1 MNAINFNIPQ
11 FTSYEIYGNFI
22 PPENA
27 KYVFKTK
34 SDDRSFLWLG
44 NTAISGYSSHNSNIK
59 NQHNYN
65 WKATGHIRLNKNQ
78 SYPIRIQVGNGG
90 GPGYIHFKIFK
101 IVTKTRNVT
110 KTKRVKVR
118 DRYRVYRRWKGWVW
132 RGAVYE
138 DRNYTV
144 QEKYEEEQEIS
155 PTFKHNLDNEQLKDP
170 IYKRPV
176 ILTKQVPIDSTKDV
190 TENVQDDM
198 TLDSDNQFLS
208 SRYSSL
214 GDPAKGNYDNGT
226 EFDKK
231 LNANLKVIV
240 DNPQNLTERHL
251 FMKPNGEIVYAYKY
265 NDEISESPIMQLSYP
280 NIDKDEGNY
289 LTLNNDGS
297 LSIKSKNN
305 YEKKKYNFLPNN
317 IRDNLD
323 KIQGVLY
330 VKDLLPHLEKEN
342 FNWTSLLR
350 KPLYIP
356 ENKKLDDL
364 LTEFKTKKI
373 HMAIVVDEYGGTS
386 GIITLEDVI
395 EEIFGELSDEFDE
408 EDNLFSK
415 LDENTYVF
423 DSKINL
429 QDFYRAINLKDTSS
443 FDQVSSE
450 IETLGG
456 LLIEKIKK
464 IPRVGQIIY
473 HDNYKFIIEIVDN
486 KRIKQVKLILPK

>member
-1 MNAINFNIPQ
+1 VIVKIILILIFLILSALTSGCEVAFFSLDKSIIPEDNSNKLIKKIESLLEKPKRLLA
-11 FTSYEIYGNFI
+11 TILISNNFI
-22 PPENA
+22 NIAIVILFASIDNPYLSSINNPIIETVIEVGVIGMLILFIGDILPKIYANRNPLIFS
-27 KYVFKTK
+27 KVMVNPIY
-34 SDDRSFLWLG
+34 FL
-44 NTAISGYSSHNSNIK
+44 
-59 NQHNYN
+59 
-65 WKATGHIRLNKNQ
+65 
-78 SYPIRIQVGNGG
+78 
-90 GPGYIHFKIFK
+90 
-101 IVTKTRNVT
+101 
-110 KTKRVKVR
+110 
-118 DRYRVYRRWKGWVW
+118 DRYILFLFNQPMSKSM
-132 RGAVYE
+132 
-138 DRNYTV
+138 NYLESSLAKDT
-144 QEKYEEEQEIS
+144 
-155 PTFKHNLDNEQLKDP
+155 EQLSVDKLSQALD
-170 IYKRPV
+170 
-176 ILTKQVPIDSTKDV
+176 LTDSKET
-190 TENVQDDM
+190 
-198 TLDSDNQFLS
+198 
-208 SRYSSL
+208 
-214 GDPAKGNYDNGT
+214 
-226 EFDKK
+226 
-231 LNANLKVIV
+231 
-240 DNPQNLTERHL
+240 
-251 FMKPNGEIVYAYKY
+251 
-265 NDEISESPIMQLSYP
+265 
-280 NIDKDEGNY
+280 
-289 LTLNNDGS
+289 
-297 LSIKSKNN
+297 SKE
-305 YEKKKYNFLPNN
+305 EKKILKGIVNFGNVETRQIMCPRVDVFALEANKDMNEIIDELISNGFSRVPVFE
-317 IRDNLD
+317 DNLD

-330 VKDLLPHLEKEN
+330 VKDLLSHLEKEN

-443 FDQVSSE
+443 FDEVSSE

-473 HDNYKFIIEIVDN
+473 HDNYKFIIEIVDK

>member
-1 MNAINFNIPQ
+1 VIVKIILILIFLILSALTSGCEVAFFSLDKSIIPEDNSNKLIKKIESLLEKPKRLLA
-11 FTSYEIYGNFI
+11 TILISNNFI
-22 PPENA
+22 NIAIVILFASIDNPYLSSINNPIIETIIEVGVIGMLILFIGDILPKIYANRNPLIFS
-27 KYVFKTK
+27 KVMVNPIY
-34 SDDRSFLWLG
+34 FL
-44 NTAISGYSSHNSNIK
+44 
-59 NQHNYN
+59 
-65 WKATGHIRLNKNQ
+65 
-78 SYPIRIQVGNGG
+78 
-90 GPGYIHFKIFK
+90 
-101 IVTKTRNVT
+101 
-110 KTKRVKVR
+110 
-118 DRYRVYRRWKGWVW
+118 DRYILFLFNQPMSKSM
-132 RGAVYE
+132 
-138 DRNYTV
+138 NYLESSLAKDT
-144 QEKYEEEQEIS
+144 
-155 PTFKHNLDNEQLKDP
+155 EQLSVDKLSQALE
-170 IYKRPV
+170 
-176 ILTKQVPIDSTKDV
+176 LTDSKET
-190 TENVQDDM
+190 
-198 TLDSDNQFLS
+198 
-208 SRYSSL
+208 
-214 GDPAKGNYDNGT
+214 
-226 EFDKK
+226 
-231 LNANLKVIV
+231 
-240 DNPQNLTERHL
+240 
-251 FMKPNGEIVYAYKY
+251 
-265 NDEISESPIMQLSYP
+265 
-280 NIDKDEGNY
+280 
-289 LTLNNDGS
+289 
-297 LSIKSKNN
+297 SKE
-305 YEKKKYNFLPNN
+305 EKKILKGIVNFGNVETRQIMCPRVDVFALEANKDMNEIIDELISNGFSRVPVFE
-317 IRDNLD
+317 DNLD

-473 HDNYKFIIEIVDN
+473 HDNYKFIIEIVDK

>member
-1 MNAINFNIPQ
+1 MIVKIILILIFLILSALTSGCEVAFFSLDKSIIPEDNSNKLIKKIESLLEKPKRLLA
-11 FTSYEIYGNFI
+11 TILISNNFI
-22 PPENA
+22 NIAIVILFASIDNPYLSSINNPIIETIIEVGVIGMLILFIGDILPKIYANRNPLIFS
-27 KYVFKTK
+27 KVMVNPIY
-34 SDDRSFLWLG
+34 FL
-44 NTAISGYSSHNSNIK
+44 
-59 NQHNYN
+59 
-65 WKATGHIRLNKNQ
+65 
-78 SYPIRIQVGNGG
+78 
-90 GPGYIHFKIFK
+90 
-101 IVTKTRNVT
+101 
-110 KTKRVKVR
+110 
-118 DRYRVYRRWKGWVW
+118 DRYILFLFNQPMSKSM
-132 RGAVYE
+132 
-138 DRNYTV
+138 NYLESSLAKDT
-144 QEKYEEEQEIS
+144 
-155 PTFKHNLDNEQLKDP
+155 EQLSVDKLSQALE
-170 IYKRPV
+170 
-176 ILTKQVPIDSTKDV
+176 LTDSKET
-190 TENVQDDM
+190 
-198 TLDSDNQFLS
+198 
-208 SRYSSL
+208 
-214 GDPAKGNYDNGT
+214 
-226 EFDKK
+226 
-231 LNANLKVIV
+231 
-240 DNPQNLTERHL
+240 
-251 FMKPNGEIVYAYKY
+251 
-265 NDEISESPIMQLSYP
+265 
-280 NIDKDEGNY
+280 
-289 LTLNNDGS
+289 
-297 LSIKSKNN
+297 SKE
-305 YEKKKYNFLPNN
+305 EKKILKGIVNFGNVETRQIMCPRVDVFALEANKDMNEIIDELISNGFSRVPVFE
-317 IRDNLD
+317 DNLD

-415 LDENTYVF
+415 LDEITYVF

>member
-1 MNAINFNIPQ
+1 MIVKIILILIFLILSALTSGCEVAFFSLDKSIIPEDNSNKLIKKIESLLEKPKRLLA
-11 FTSYEIYGNFI
+11 TILISNNFI
-22 PPENA
+22 NIAIVILFASIDNPYLSSINNPIIETIIEVGVIGMLILFIGDILPKIYANRNPLIFS
-27 KYVFKTK
+27 KVMVNPIY
-34 SDDRSFLWLG
+34 FL
-44 NTAISGYSSHNSNIK
+44 
-59 NQHNYN
+59 
-65 WKATGHIRLNKNQ
+65 
-78 SYPIRIQVGNGG
+78 
-90 GPGYIHFKIFK
+90 
-101 IVTKTRNVT
+101 
-110 KTKRVKVR
+110 
-118 DRYRVYRRWKGWVW
+118 DRYILFLFNQPMSKSM
-132 RGAVYE
+132 
-138 DRNYTV
+138 NYLESSLAKDT
-144 QEKYEEEQEIS
+144 
-155 PTFKHNLDNEQLKDP
+155 EQLSVDKLSQALE
-170 IYKRPV
+170 
-176 ILTKQVPIDSTKDV
+176 LTDSKET
-190 TENVQDDM
+190 
-198 TLDSDNQFLS
+198 
-208 SRYSSL
+208 
-214 GDPAKGNYDNGT
+214 
-226 EFDKK
+226 
-231 LNANLKVIV
+231 
-240 DNPQNLTERHL
+240 
-251 FMKPNGEIVYAYKY
+251 
-265 NDEISESPIMQLSYP
+265 
-280 NIDKDEGNY
+280 
-289 LTLNNDGS
+289 
-297 LSIKSKNN
+297 SKE
-305 YEKKKYNFLPNN
+305 EKKILKGIVNFGNVETRQIMCPRVDVFALEANKDMNEIIDELISNGFSRVPVFE
-317 IRDNLD
+317 DNLD

-342 FNWTSLLR
+342 FNWTTLLR

-450 IETLGG
+450 IETLGV

>member
-1 MNAINFNIPQ
+1 MIVKIILILIFLILSALTSGCEVAFFSLDKSTIPDDNSNKLIRKIESLLEKPKRLLA
-11 FTSYEIYGNFI
+11 TILISNNFI
-22 PPENA
+22 NIAIVILFASIDNPYLSSINNPIIETIIEVGVIGMLILFIGDILPKIYANRNPLIFS
-27 KYVFKTK
+27 KLMVNPIY
-34 SDDRSFLWLG
+34 FL
-44 NTAISGYSSHNSNIK
+44 
-59 NQHNYN
+59 
-65 WKATGHIRLNKNQ
+65 
-78 SYPIRIQVGNGG
+78 
-90 GPGYIHFKIFK
+90 
-101 IVTKTRNVT
+101 
-110 KTKRVKVR
+110 
-118 DRYRVYRRWKGWVW
+118 DRYILFLFNQPMSRSMNYLESSLTKDSEQLSVDKLSQALELTDSKETSKEEKKILKGIVNFGNVETRQIMCPRVDVFALEADKNINEIINELILNGFSRVP
-132 RGAVYE
+132 VYE
-138 DRNYTV
+138 
-144 QEKYEEEQEIS
+144 
-155 PTFKHNLDNEQLKDP
+155 
-170 IYKRPV
+170 
-176 ILTKQVPIDSTKDV
+176 
-190 TENVQDDM
+190 
-198 TLDSDNQFLS
+198 
-208 SRYSSL
+208 
-214 GDPAKGNYDNGT
+214 
-226 EFDKK
+226 
-231 LNANLKVIV
+231 
-240 DNPQNLTERHL
+240 
-251 FMKPNGEIVYAYKY
+251 
-265 NDEISESPIMQLSYP
+265 
-280 NIDKDEGNY
+280 
-289 LTLNNDGS
+289 
-297 LSIKSKNN
+297 
-305 YEKKKYNFLPNN
+305 
-317 IRDNLD
+317 DNLD

-395 EEIFGELSDEFDE
+395 EEIFGEFSDEFDE

-464 IPRVGQIIY
+464 IPRVGQIIF
-473 HDNYKFIIEIVDN
+473 HDDYKFIIEIVDN

>member
-1 MNAINFNIPQ
+1 MIVKIILILIFLILSALTSGCEVAFFSLDKSIIPEDNSNKLIKKIESLLEKPKRLLA
-11 FTSYEIYGNFI
+11 TILISNNFI
-22 PPENA
+22 NIAIVILFASIDNPYLSSINNPIIETVIEVGVIGMLILFIGDILPKIYANRNPLIFS
-27 KYVFKTK
+27 KVMVNPIY
-34 SDDRSFLWLG
+34 FL
-44 NTAISGYSSHNSNIK
+44 
-59 NQHNYN
+59 
-65 WKATGHIRLNKNQ
+65 
-78 SYPIRIQVGNGG
+78 
-90 GPGYIHFKIFK
+90 
-101 IVTKTRNVT
+101 
-110 KTKRVKVR
+110 
-118 DRYRVYRRWKGWVW
+118 DRYILFLFNQPMSKSM
-132 RGAVYE
+132 
-138 DRNYTV
+138 NYLESSLAKDT
-144 QEKYEEEQEIS
+144 
-155 PTFKHNLDNEQLKDP
+155 EQLSVDKLSQALE
-170 IYKRPV
+170 
-176 ILTKQVPIDSTKDV
+176 LTDSKET
-190 TENVQDDM
+190 
-198 TLDSDNQFLS
+198 
-208 SRYSSL
+208 
-214 GDPAKGNYDNGT
+214 
-226 EFDKK
+226 
-231 LNANLKVIV
+231 
-240 DNPQNLTERHL
+240 
-251 FMKPNGEIVYAYKY
+251 
-265 NDEISESPIMQLSYP
+265 
-280 NIDKDEGNY
+280 
-289 LTLNNDGS
+289 
-297 LSIKSKNN
+297 SKE
-305 YEKKKYNFLPNN
+305 EKKILKGIVNFGNVETRQIMCPRVDVFALEANKDMNEIIDELISNGFSRVPVFE
-317 IRDNLD
+317 DNLD

-330 VKDLLPHLEKEN
+330 VKDLLSHLEKEN

-443 FDQVSSE
+443 FDEVSSE

-473 HDNYKFIIEIVDN
+473 HDNYKFIIEIVDK

>member
-1 MNAINFNIPQ
+1 MIVKIILILIFLILSALTSGCEVAFFSLDKSIIPEDNSNKLIKKIESLLEKPKRLLA
-11 FTSYEIYGNFI
+11 TILISNNFI
-22 PPENA
+22 NIAIVILFASIDNPYLSSINNPIIETIIEVGVIGMLILFIGDILPKIYANRNPLIFS
-27 KYVFKTK
+27 KVMVNPIY
-34 SDDRSFLWLG
+34 FL
-44 NTAISGYSSHNSNIK
+44 
-59 NQHNYN
+59 
-65 WKATGHIRLNKNQ
+65 
-78 SYPIRIQVGNGG
+78 
-90 GPGYIHFKIFK
+90 
-101 IVTKTRNVT
+101 
-110 KTKRVKVR
+110 
-118 DRYRVYRRWKGWVW
+118 DRYILFLFNQPMSKSM
-132 RGAVYE
+132 
-138 DRNYTV
+138 NYLESSLAKDT
-144 QEKYEEEQEIS
+144 
-155 PTFKHNLDNEQLKDP
+155 EQLSVDKLSQALE
-170 IYKRPV
+170 
-176 ILTKQVPIDSTKDV
+176 LTDSKET
-190 TENVQDDM
+190 
-198 TLDSDNQFLS
+198 
-208 SRYSSL
+208 
-214 GDPAKGNYDNGT
+214 
-226 EFDKK
+226 
-231 LNANLKVIV
+231 
-240 DNPQNLTERHL
+240 
-251 FMKPNGEIVYAYKY
+251 
-265 NDEISESPIMQLSYP
+265 
-280 NIDKDEGNY
+280 
-289 LTLNNDGS
+289 
-297 LSIKSKNN
+297 SKE
-305 YEKKKYNFLPNN
+305 EKKILKGIVNFGNVETRQIMCPRVDVFALEANKDMNEIIDELISNGFSRVPVFE
-317 IRDNLD
+317 DNLD

-395 EEIFGELSDEFDE
+395 EEIFGEFSDEFDE

-429 QDFYRAINLKDTSS
+429 QDFYRAINLTDTSS

>member
-1 MNAINFNIPQ
+1 MIVKIILILIFLILSALTSGCEVAFFSLDKSIIPEDNRNKLIKKIESLLEKPKRLLA
-11 FTSYEIYGNFI
+11 TILISNNFI
-22 PPENA
+22 NIAIVILFASIDNPYLSSINNPIIETIIEVGVIGMLILFIGDILPKIYANRNPLIFS
-27 KYVFKTK
+27 KVMVNPIY
-34 SDDRSFLWLG
+34 FL
-44 NTAISGYSSHNSNIK
+44 
-59 NQHNYN
+59 
-65 WKATGHIRLNKNQ
+65 
-78 SYPIRIQVGNGG
+78 
-90 GPGYIHFKIFK
+90 
-101 IVTKTRNVT
+101 
-110 KTKRVKVR
+110 
-118 DRYRVYRRWKGWVW
+118 DRYILFLFNQPMSKSM
-132 RGAVYE
+132 
-138 DRNYTV
+138 NYLESSLAKDT
-144 QEKYEEEQEIS
+144 
-155 PTFKHNLDNEQLKDP
+155 EQLSVDKLSQALE
-170 IYKRPV
+170 
-176 ILTKQVPIDSTKDV
+176 LTDSKET
-190 TENVQDDM
+190 
-198 TLDSDNQFLS
+198 
-208 SRYSSL
+208 
-214 GDPAKGNYDNGT
+214 
-226 EFDKK
+226 
-231 LNANLKVIV
+231 
-240 DNPQNLTERHL
+240 
-251 FMKPNGEIVYAYKY
+251 
-265 NDEISESPIMQLSYP
+265 
-280 NIDKDEGNY
+280 
-289 LTLNNDGS
+289 
-297 LSIKSKNN
+297 SKE
-305 YEKKKYNFLPNN
+305 EKKILKGIVNFGNVETRQIMCPRVDVFALEANKDMNEIIDELISNGFSRVPVFE
-317 IRDNLD
+317 DNLD

-443 FDQVSSE
+443 FDQVSLE

>member
-1 MNAINFNIPQ
+1 MIVKIILILIFLILSALTSGCEVAFFSLDKSTIPDDNSNKLIRKIESLLEKPKRLLA
-11 FTSYEIYGNFI
+11 TILISNNFI
-22 PPENA
+22 NIAIVILFASIDNPYLSSINNPIIETIIEVGVIGMLILFIGDILPKIYANRNPLIFSKLMVNPIYFLD
-27 KYVFKTK
+27 KYILFLFNQPMSRSMNYLESSLTKDSEQLSVDKLSQALELTDSKETSKEEKKILKGIVNFGNVETRQIMCPRVDVFA
-34 SDDRSFLWLG
+34 LE
-44 NTAISGYSSHNSNIK
+44 A
-59 NQHNYN
+59 
-65 WKATGHIRLNKNQ
+65 NKN
-78 SYPIRIQVGNGG
+78 INEIINELILNG
-90 GPGYIHFKIFK
+90 FS
-101 IVTKTRNVT
+101 
-110 KTKRVKVR
+110 RVP
-118 DRYRVYRRWKGWVW
+118 
-132 RGAVYE
+132 VYE
-138 DRNYTV
+138 
-144 QEKYEEEQEIS
+144 
-155 PTFKHNLDNEQLKDP
+155 
-170 IYKRPV
+170 
-176 ILTKQVPIDSTKDV
+176 
-190 TENVQDDM
+190 
-198 TLDSDNQFLS
+198 
-208 SRYSSL
+208 
-214 GDPAKGNYDNGT
+214 
-226 EFDKK
+226 
-231 LNANLKVIV
+231 
-240 DNPQNLTERHL
+240 
-251 FMKPNGEIVYAYKY
+251 
-265 NDEISESPIMQLSYP
+265 
-280 NIDKDEGNY
+280 
-289 LTLNNDGS
+289 
-297 LSIKSKNN
+297 
-305 YEKKKYNFLPNN
+305 
-317 IRDNLD
+317 DNLD

-395 EEIFGELSDEFDE
+395 EEIFGEFSDEFDE

-473 HDNYKFIIEIVDN
+473 HDDYKFIIEIVDN

>member
-1 MNAINFNIPQ
+1 MIVKIILILIFLILSALTSGCEVAFFSLDKSIIPEDNSNKLIKKIESLLEKPKRLLA
-11 FTSYEIYGNFI
+11 TILISNNFI
-22 PPENA
+22 NIAIVILFASIDNPYLSSINNPIIETIIEVGVIGMLILFIGDILPKIYANRNPLIFS
-27 KYVFKTK
+27 KVMVNPIY
-34 SDDRSFLWLG
+34 FL
-44 NTAISGYSSHNSNIK
+44 
-59 NQHNYN
+59 
-65 WKATGHIRLNKNQ
+65 
-78 SYPIRIQVGNGG
+78 
-90 GPGYIHFKIFK
+90 
-101 IVTKTRNVT
+101 
-110 KTKRVKVR
+110 
-118 DRYRVYRRWKGWVW
+118 DRYILFLFNQPMSKSM
-132 RGAVYE
+132 
-138 DRNYTV
+138 NYLESSLAKDT
-144 QEKYEEEQEIS
+144 
-155 PTFKHNLDNEQLKDP
+155 EQLSVDKLSQALE
-170 IYKRPV
+170 
-176 ILTKQVPIDSTKDV
+176 LTDSKET
-190 TENVQDDM
+190 
-198 TLDSDNQFLS
+198 
-208 SRYSSL
+208 
-214 GDPAKGNYDNGT
+214 
-226 EFDKK
+226 
-231 LNANLKVIV
+231 
-240 DNPQNLTERHL
+240 
-251 FMKPNGEIVYAYKY
+251 
-265 NDEISESPIMQLSYP
+265 
-280 NIDKDEGNY
+280 
-289 LTLNNDGS
+289 
-297 LSIKSKNN
+297 SKE
-305 YEKKKYNFLPNN
+305 EKKILKGIVNFGNVETRQIMCPRVDVFALEANKDMNEIIDELISNGFSRVPVFE
-317 IRDNLD
+317 DNLD

-456 LLIEKIKK
+456 LLIEKMKK